1 MGGLGI
7 LCCVGDPSVPNP
19 RISSHLA
26 RREAPSSLPLA
37 RTAGLP
43 LGPEGWVGE
52 SAPQKGAGAGPL
64 AACPQ
69 GSVHTQPFR
78 PVLPPSLPYPRRQGT
93 SLIMGW
99 ASQWGLVE
107 SKRIADGIP
116 VIHQHE

>member
-26 RREAPSSLPLA
+26 RGEGRFPWHEMQACHYPPRGMGGECAPP
-37 RTAGLP
+37 
-43 LGPEGWVGE
+43 W
-52 SAPQKGAGAGPL
+52 GAGAGPL

-69 GSVHTQPFR
+69 GFVQPFR

-93 SLIMGW
+93 SLVLGW
-99 ASQWGLVE
+99 VQSVGVGGVDTC
-107 SKRIADGIP
+107 R
-116 VIHQHE
+116 